1 MILANRNAI
10 RSACIVATVFG
21 VISPNIRIK
30 SVRMPVAIPTILLPQ
45 MWVARTVA
53 REDAYRFTTLLPI
66 RIALSILLG
75 SSMIFNT
82 YSACLSPFSAS
93 VRTRILLTVVSA
105 VSAEEKKADS
115 ANSTISTINSIVSF
129 ESNDKSLLFDNCV
142 IKSNIQHLRRFC
154 KKKGSIGERK

>member
-21 VISPNIRIK
+21 VISPKIKIK

-105 VSAEEKKADS
+105 VSAEEKKADIKS
-115 ANSTISTINSIVSF
+115 SSFKINSCIPSP
-129 ESNDKSLLFDNCV
+129 EL
-142 IKSNIQHLRRFC
+142 
-154 KKKGSIGERK
+154 KKLNSYLPL